1 MASFDASFFDVN
13 EGQYLTGSLSNLRV
27 AGLCYAEIEHSDWLL
42 PARQV
47 TSCLF
52 ALVCTPS

>member
-1 MASFDASFFDVN
+1 MHHFFDVN

-47 TSCLF
+47 TSCFF